1 MLPTES
7 GGSFA
12 HGRRPVGQ
20 VPDLAAFLQRGG
32 SNSAVQASA
41 PLAWS
46 SGFLHTWSE
55 RGLESHESFSP
66 ALYMAIGCTASL
78 GRAPDAVRFCGF
90 PCCRPSAHAAAGAS
104 PLTHQAMYQ
113 SCVRGAPL
121 RLQLR
126 WQSSYWGRSYCHR
139 GRTTRAVPLIPT
151 KESLALKTVDLCL
164 MQASLGIP
172 SSLQTWW
179 GPPQR
184 SFSGPSSPPSP
195 AELLSAANEGSTELA
210 EGGSP
215 SGGAQQQLLMQ
226 HSKMSQ
232 SSSSG
237 THCNLSP
244 AAEAVVAGQR
254 QGLLSGRN
262 QLH

>member
-1 MLPTES
+1 MCAALHAYWLSDIGQGSDYPQLLYGPSARGESLSAGSRSEVVLPTES

-151 KESLALKTVDLCL
+151 
-164 MQASLGIP
+164 
-172 SSLQTWW
+172 
-179 GPPQR
+179 
-184 SFSGPSSPPSP
+184 
-195 AELLSAANEGSTELA
+195 
-210 EGGSP
+210 
-215 SGGAQQQLLMQ
+215 
-226 HSKMSQ
+226 
-232 SSSSG
+232 
-237 THCNLSP
+237 
-244 AAEAVVAGQR
+244 
-254 QGLLSGRN
+254 
-262 QLH
+262 